1 MPSSPPPDSQ
11 SDDPSGGFGDPAGP
25 THQRWLATERDRLWD
40 FARRSALPEGGFG
53 WLDDAGRVDAG
64 HPVEAWVTCRMT
76 HVAALEALAGNGDA
90 VPVLDHGVRA
100 LETTLRDPEAGGWY
114 AAVGPGGPVTA
125 DKRAYEHAFV
135 LLAAASAQTA
145 GHPRAGSLL
154 TDAQQVFEE
163 HFWSDE
169 EGMALDVWDRSWSS
183 LEDYRGANAN
193 MHSVEALLAAYDAT
207 GSAVWLDRAR
217 SITERLVHGMA
228 RSHQWL
234 LPEHFTAGWVPV
246 PDYNRDDP
254 AHPFRP
260 YGATIGHLLEWSRLT
275 LHLRTALGPAAEP
288 WLLDDARS
296 LFEAAVRVGWDVD
309 GAEGFVYTTDFS
321 GVPVV
326 RTRLHWVVAEGIA
339 AAYALWAAT
348 GEEQYRRWYAAWW
361 AYAQRFLIDLDG
373 GSWRHELDPQNNPS
387 HTVWQGKPDIY
398 HAYQA
403 ALLPSLGEIRSFAGA
418 LARRRP

>member
-1 MPSSPPPDSQ
+1 MPSSPPDHQ
-11 SDDPSGGFGDPAGP
+11 GDAAGGGFDNPAAIA
-25 THQRWLATERDRLWD
+25 HQQWLAAERARLWD
-40 FARRSALPEGGFG
+40 FGRGAVVPEGGFG
-53 WLDDAGRVDAG
+53 WLDDAGRVDASR
-64 HPVEAWVTCRMT
+64 PVEAWVTCRMT
-76 HVAALEALAGNGDA
+76 HVAALEALAGNSGA
-90 VPVLDHGVRA
+90 VPLLDHGVRA
-100 LETTLRDPEAGGWY
+100 LETTLHDPEHEGWY

-135 LLAAASAQTA
+135 LLAAASALTA
-145 GHPRAGSLL
+145 GHPRAGTLL
-154 TDAQQVFEE
+154 DACAA
-163 HFWSDE
+163 
-169 EGMALDVWDRSWSS
+169 GLRRALLVR
-183 LEDYRGANAN
+183 RGA
-193 MHSVEALLAAYDAT
+193 HGCRRLGPALVVPRGLPRGQRQHAQRRGAARRLRRHRLPRLA
-207 GSAVWLDRAR
+207 GPAR

-234 LPEHFTAGWVPV
+234 LPEHFTPDWVPV

-260 YGATIGHLLEWSRLT
+260 YGATVGHLLEWSRLT

-288 WLLDDARS
+288 WMLDDARS
-296 LFEAAVRVGWDVD
+296 LFEAAVRVGWGVD

-321 GVPVV
+321 GAPVV

-348 GEEQYRRWYAAWW
+348 GEEQYQRWYAVWW
-361 AYAQRFLIDLDG
+361 AYAQRFLIDREG
-373 GSWRHELDPQNNPS
+373 GSWRHELDQGNRPS
-387 HTVWQGKPDIY
+387 HTVWQGRPDVY

-403 ALLPSLGEIRSFAGA
+403 ALLPSLGEITSFAGA

>member
-154 TDAQQVFEE
+154 TDAQWVFEE

-275 LHLRTALGPAAEP
+275 LHLCTALGPAAEP